1 LALEFDFPDFFVEI
15 DKMRTQQIL
24 INLISNAIK
33 FSKPGDK
40 IVLEVCHPELLIPGS
55 DQHKI
60 TIKVIDEG
68 IGLN

>member
-1 LALEFDFPDFFVEI
+1 
-15 DKMRTQQIL
+15 MRTQQIL

-40 IVLEVCHPELLIPGS
+40 IVLEVCHPELLSPGS